1 MSCSASEVIVLICF
15 IRVCIS
21 SPFRMHLS
29 WICLLFYY
37 YYYYYYYFSDRGSV
51 MKISQPRG
59 FSHPCLYSEMEV
71 YPVSVQCNF
80 VLTTGVTFQAAMGI
94 YICTEWLKILH
105 FHIRVSTVGLY
116 KSIFATLIAL
126 FNCCNEGRK
135 LMHAKPTRWVS
146 LFFKTIAFNLF

>member
-21 SPFRMHLS
+21 SPFRMYLLNNS
-29 WICLLFYY
+29 FNLLLLFS
-37 YYYYYYYFSDRGSV
+37 FSDRGSV

-59 FSHPCLYSEMEV
+59 FSHPCLHSEMEV

-94 YICTEWLKILH
+94 YIICTEWLKILQ
-105 FHIRVSTVGLY
+105 FHIRASTVGLF

-146 LFFKTIAFNLF
+146 FFFKTIAFNLF